1 MKKILFPA
9 LAITM
14 MVGFASCKKDYTC
27 RCTVMGDVSTETY
40 TNVSRSDAKDMCEA
54 QDALAQQKGGSC
66 QLD

>member
-1 MKKILFPA
+1 MKRILLPSLA
-9 LAITM
+9 LIM
-14 MVGFASCKKDYTC
+14 MIGLASCKKDFTC

-40 TNVSRSDAKDMCEA
+40 TNVKRSEAKERCEA